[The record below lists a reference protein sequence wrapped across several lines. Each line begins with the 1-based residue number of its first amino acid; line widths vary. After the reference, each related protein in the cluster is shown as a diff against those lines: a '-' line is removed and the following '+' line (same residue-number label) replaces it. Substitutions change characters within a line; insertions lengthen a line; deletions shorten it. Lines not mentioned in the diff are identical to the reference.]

1 MLTKPVEVGL
11 ISKANGNVMRNLR
24 VLSIVIYYIAYSI
37 CNPAASQKPPAN
49 FVSILC
55 PEFESALRQMPV
67 TTSNVKGFTVS
78 LADTSSGVIDKQM
91 EKHLTK
97 FLRSNE
103 QTIQQCGQKISNWV
117 TAILV
122 EIRDYKVFQ

>member
-1 MLTKPVEVGL
+1 MLTKPVEAGL
-11 ISKANGNVMRNLR
+11 ISKANGNVVRNLR

-37 CNPAASQKPPAN
+37 CNPAASQKPPAK

-67 TTSNVKGFTVS
+67 TTSNVKGSTVS

-91 EKHLTK
+91 EKQLTK
-97 FLRSNE
+97 FLKSND

-122 EIRDYKVFQ
+122 EIRDYKV